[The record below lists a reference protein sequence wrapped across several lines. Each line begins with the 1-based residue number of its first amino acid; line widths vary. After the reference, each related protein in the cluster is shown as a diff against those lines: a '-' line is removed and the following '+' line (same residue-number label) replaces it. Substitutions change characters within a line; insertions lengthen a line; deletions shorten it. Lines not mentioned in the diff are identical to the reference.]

1 MPRDSYGEGWCE
13 VNFQTNGVLKRASA
27 VWWTFV
33 GLLSL
38 VLAGSVASD
47 SSPIEL
53 AAWVGR
59 FTGAAFA
66 LLLSIWGLHRITCW
80 LVDTFAKVK

>member
-1 MPRDSYGEGWCE
+1 MNAND
-13 VNFQTNGVLKRASA
+13 TLDGVSLKRASA

-38 VLAGSVASD
+38 VLAGSIASE
-47 SSPIEL
+47 SNTVEL
-53 AAWVGR
+53 AALFGR
-59 FTGAAFA
+59 FLGTACA

-80 LVDTFAKVK
+80 FVDTFAKSK

>member
-1 MPRDSYGEGWCE
+1 MNAND
-13 VNFQTNGVLKRASA
+13 TLDGVSLKRASA

-38 VLAGSVASD
+38 VLAGSVASE
-47 SSPIEL
+47 SHPVEL
-53 AAWVGR
+53 AALFGR
-59 FTGAAFA
+59 FIGTAFA

-80 LVDTFAKVK
+80 FVDTFARAE